1 MSRRNSAAAE
11 RAPPA
16 SLTGITIRTKSAA
29 ARKRGDLTNRL
40 FEEAETHLPPPRPAP
55 VIEAKRPLAPP
66 PAPEPAIETEPL
78 VTAELD
84 AEPEF
89 LTPAPEPVIELT
101 QRVEAEPETAIEP
114 PAPVDAAVETEA
126 FAEPAP
132 AFEPE
137 PMAEPEPIVEPEITP
152 VEDLAPA
159 PMPVWTPPAPKA
171 EEPPPEPVRAPLVE
185 REEIAAAISDV
196 EPAPTVPVFTD
207 LPGYW
212 RHLRGSA
219 EFPTAEA
226 LDRDVVAAR
235 WPGSLLI
242 AFMRNAQDP
251 RSEPSLARVTRLGIA
266 SADAENAVDYAPY
279 ATEWMLDLGRAALE
293 ACEPIEELQR
303 LPTRA
308 GASGFRLIALPLG
321 PLNGDPDSVLCQL
334 APDTAAPRFGKKRN
348 WLED

>member
-1 MSRRNSAAAE
+1 MSRRNSALASE

-16 SLTGITIRTKSAA
+16 SLTGITIRTRSSAG
-29 ARKRGDLTNRL
+29 RKAGDLTNRL
-40 FEEAETHLPPPRPAP
+40 FEEAETHLPPP
-55 VIEAKRPLAPP
+55 
-66 PAPEPAIETEPL
+66 
-78 VTAELD
+78 
-84 AEPEF
+84 
-89 LTPAPEPVIELT
+89 
-101 QRVEAEPETAIEP
+101 P
-114 PAPVDAAVETEA
+114 PAPVLDAKRAGAPLVAKATPVVEPEPIPEPEVAAEPPATVELEAPVEAVAFAEPEAFSSPETFVEPETYAEPEA

-132 AFEPE
+132 EPVTEPE
-137 PMAEPEPIVEPEITP
+137 PYVAAEPIPAPTLSWAQPEPE
-152 VEDLAPA
+152 
-159 PMPVWTPPAPKA
+159 A
-171 EEPPPEPVRAPLVE
+171 EEPPPEPVRAPVVE
-185 REEIAAAISDV
+185 RVEMAAAAELP
-196 EPAPTVPVFTD
+196 EPPAGPSIPDLKD

-212 RHLRGSA
+212 RFLRGGA
-219 EFPTAEA
+219 EFPTSEA

-251 RSEPSLARVTRLGIA
+251 RSEPSLARVTRLGVTN
-266 SADAENAVDYAPY
+266 ADTENAVDYAPY
-279 ATEWMLDLGRAALE
+279 ATEWMLDLGRAALS

-334 APDTAAPRFGKKRN
+334 MPDTAAPRFGKKRN